1 MPGVRLH
8 TVKDRKLFCLSD
20 TYEEAKIQVLVDDL
34 PNPYLNNLL
43 AVRGLSIFLIL
54 RDDKNH
60 VNILFDS
67 GPRLDVLQHNAS
79 MLNLDT
85 PVDYAFLSV
94 WLNHHVGGFLQAYG
108 KDVLRKVIAPQF
120 PGRKLENEKEV
131 ASILSFKGWFNE
143 QILLFNLAER
153 GIVVVI
159 GCAIYGITR
168 ILKKLEQ
175 YDKIHAVIGGFN
187 LSSLDVLD
195 GPLFMRWVRKK
206 KVEVVIPLH
215 STAPK
220 ARKIILKKLK
230 SDLDWTGVG
239 LSVSL

>member
-1 MPGVRLH
+1 MPGIHLH
-8 TVKDRKLFCLSD
+8 TVKDRNLFCLSD
-20 TYEEAKIQVLVDDL
+20 TYKEAKMQVLVDDL

-43 AVRGLSIFLIL
+43 AVRGLSIFLTL
-54 RDDKNH
+54 RDDENH

-79 MLNLDT
+79 ALGLDAF
-85 PVDYAFLSV
+85 VDYAFLSV
-94 WLNHHVGGFLQAYG
+94 WLSHHAGGFLQAYG
-108 KDVLRKVIAPQF
+108 KNVLKKVIAPQF
-120 PGRKLENEKEV
+120 PGRKLKKERDNTH
-131 ASILSFKGWFNE
+131 IMTFEGWFNE
-143 QILLFNLAER
+143 QILLFKLAER
-153 GIVVVI
+153 GMVVVI
-159 GCAIYGITR
+159 GCAIYGIAR
-168 ILKKLEQ
+168 VLKKLER
-175 YDKIHAVIGGFN
+175 YDKIYAIIGGFN

-195 GPLFMRWVRKK
+195 GPLFMRWIRKK